1 MIDNTIVEKIQKL
14 LSLGSSPNENEA
26 KTAML
31 KAQELLLKH
40 KLSMQEIQGY
50 QPKGKVKIFTS
61 DFRFRSS
68 EWKPALMV
76 VICENFGCIGLTI
89 RELNTYRL
97 AIVGK
102 DENLEICFVILKYA
116 ISYVESRI
124 RELKIEYYKNNRSAN
139 GLANNYGA
147 GFAVGLAMQYKEQVR
162 SDTSYALVVQ
172 KDPEVEEFL
181 DDLNIKQ
188 TRESTLEPDRNH
200 RDAIIQGIKD
210 GRNFKMSDKVEARTA
225 TEMIA

>member
-61 DFRFRSS
+61 DFKYRSS
-68 EWKPALMV
+68 KWKPALMV
-76 VICENFGCIGLTI
+76 IICENFGCIGLSI
-89 RELNTYRL
+89 RKLNTYRL

-102 DENLEICFVILKYA
+102 GEDLEICLVVIRYA

-124 RELKIEYYKNNRSAN
+124 KELVKEYYKDNRSTK

-147 GFAVGLAMQYKEQVR
+147 GFAVGLAMQYREQVR
-162 SDTSYALVVQ
+162 SDTSYALVIQ
-172 KDPEVEEFL
+172 KDPEVREFL
-181 DDLNIKQ
+181 DDLKIK

-210 GRNFKMSDKVEARTA
+210 GRNFEMSDKVEARTA